1 MKPVQFTQYLRP
13 DGRPRATSFEV
24 PDEVADLAAHVIS
37 KGYRFESEV
46 LMTGHVSL
54 AVCGPSLEEPGET
67 DDIAIEL
74 VNNGPD
80 VPPAVERLIREAHK
94 LVTKLVTEAS

>member
-13 DGRPRATSFEV
+13 NGRRKAISIEV
-24 PDEVADLAAHVIS
+24 PDEVAALADHVCS
-37 KGYRFESEV
+37 KGYRFEVEE

-54 AVCGPSLEEPGET
+54 TVCGPSLEEPGET

-80 VPPAVERLIREAHK
+80 VPPAVERLVREAHK
-94 LVTKLVTEAS
+94 LITEAT